1 MRCAHCAG
9 PWSWLRR
16 EGINGRTGRESDQ
29 FVLVGP
35 LVTPRRYGATMTV
48 RVEVKPSLLVWAR
61 ERARM
66 AVDDLARKFPK
77 LSDWERGERAPTL
90 KQLEDFARAT
100 HAPIGFFFLSEPPDE
115 QVPIPDYR
123 TMADVGVSRPSPDLL
138 DTIFQCQQRQE
149 WYRDF
154 AQVTREDP
162 VAFVGS
168 VTTSVPVIEAAEQIR
183 ATLRFDPSERGHTW
197 SDALRTLVDHAEELG
212 VLVMVSGVVGAN
224 THRKLDPAEFRGFS
238 LVDQLAP
245 LVFVNGADSKA
256 AQIFTL
262 THELV
267 HLFLGET
274 ALDDADLGTAPTS
287 LVERWCNQVAAE
299 VLVPLDSLR
308 DALSP
313 DVPVTGEL
321 EPLAR
326 RFKVSTLVILR
337 RVHDAGRLSWDEY
350 QTAYQDELARILE
363 VLGERSGTGG
373 NFFNTQPARVSKR
386 FARAVIVSTLEG
398 QTLHRDAFQMLGLK
412 KLSTF
417 EELVSRLG
425 AG

>member
-1 MRCAHCAG
+1 MSTSVRAAV
-9 PWSWLRR
+9 S
-16 EGINGRTGRESDQ
+16 
-29 FVLVGP
+29 
-35 LVTPRRYGATMTV
+35 PR
-48 RVEVKPSLLVWAR
+48 LLVWAR
-61 ERARM
+61 ERSRLGI
-66 AVDDLARKFPK
+66 DDLTHKFPK
-77 LSDWERGERAPTL
+77 LPEWERGDRVPTL
-90 KQLEDFARAT
+90 KQLEDFARTT
-100 HAPIGFFFLSEPPDE
+100 HTPVGFLFLPEPPEE

-123 TMADVGVSRPSPDLL
+123 TMSDAGVSRPTPDLL

-168 VTTSVPVIEAAEQIR
+168 LTTSVRVVEAAEQIR
-183 ATLRFDPSERGHTW
+183 TTLRFDPSERGHTW

-224 THRKLDPAEFRGFS
+224 THRKLDPEEFRGFS
-238 LVDQLAP
+238 LVDPLAP
-245 LVFVNGADSKA
+245 LVFVNGADTKA

-274 ALDDADLGTAPTS
+274 ALDDADLGSAPTNP
-287 LVERWCNQVAAE
+287 VERWCNQVAAE
-299 VLVPLDSLR
+299 VLVPLGPLR

-313 DVPVTGEL
+313 DVVIDQL

-326 RFKVSTLVILR
+326 RFKVSTLVVLR
-337 RVHDAGRLSWDEY
+337 RIHDAGQLSWDEY
-350 QTAYQDELARILE
+350 QTAYRDELARVLE
-363 VLGERSGTGG
+363 ILGERSGTGG

>member
-1 MRCAHCAG
+1 MTASVRA
-9 PWSWLRR
+9 PVSP
-16 EGINGRTGRESDQ
+16 Q
-29 FVLVGP
+29 VL
-35 LVTPRRYGATMTV
+35 A
-48 RVEVKPSLLVWAR
+48 WAR
-61 ERARM
+61 ERSGLG
-66 AVDDLARKFPK
+66 VDELASRFPK
-77 LSDWERGERAPTL
+77 LTEWERGELTPTL

-100 HAPIGFFFLSEPPDE
+100 HTPVGFLFLSEPPE
-115 QVPIPDYR
+115 ERVPIPDYR
-123 TMADVGVSRPSPDLL
+123 TMGDVGVRRPSPDLL
-138 DTIFQCQQRQE
+138 DTIFACQQRQE
-149 WYRDF
+149 WHRDF

-168 VTTSVPVIEAAEQIR
+168 LTTSVPVVEAAEQIR
-183 ATLRFDPSERGHTW
+183 ATLRFEPGERGHTW

-224 THRKLDPAEFRGFS
+224 THRKLDPGEFRGFS
-238 LVDQLAP
+238 LVDRLAP
-245 LVFVNGADSKA
+245 LVFVNGADTKA

-274 ALDDADLGTAPTS
+274 ALDDADLEAAPTNP
-287 LVERWCNQVAAE
+287 VERWCNQVAAE
-299 VLVPLDSLR
+299 VLVPLGSLR

-313 DVPVTGEL
+313 DVAVVDEL
-321 EPLAR
+321 ESLAR
-326 RFKVSTLVILR
+326 RFKVSTLVVLR

-350 QTAYQDELARILE
+350 QTAYRDEMTRILE
-363 VLGERSGTGG
+363 ILGERSGTGG

-417 EELVSRLG
+417 EELASRLG

>member
-1 MRCAHCAG
+1 MSTSVRAAV
-9 PWSWLRR
+9 S
-16 EGINGRTGRESDQ
+16 
-29 FVLVGP
+29 
-35 LVTPRRYGATMTV
+35 PR
-48 RVEVKPSLLVWAR
+48 LLVWAR
-61 ERARM
+61 ERSRLG
-66 AVDDLARKFPK
+66 VDELATKFPK
-77 LSDWERGERAPTL
+77 LAEWESGDRAPTL
-90 KQLEDFARAT
+90 KQLEDFARTT
-100 HAPIGFFFLSEPPDE
+100 HTPVGFLFLPEPPEE

-123 TMADVGVSRPSPDLL
+123 TMSDAGVSRPSPDLL

-168 VTTSVPVIEAAEQIR
+168 LTTSVPVVEAAEQVR
-183 ATLRFDPSERGHTW
+183 MTLRFDPGERGHTW

-224 THRKLDPAEFRGFS
+224 THRKLDPEEFRGFS
-238 LVDQLAP
+238 LVDPLAP
-245 LVFVNGADSKA
+245 LVFVNGADTKA

-274 ALDDADLGTAPTS
+274 ALDDANLGSAPTNP
-287 LVERWCNQVAAE
+287 VERWCNQVAAE
-299 VLVPLDSLR
+299 VLVPLGPLR

-313 DVPVTGEL
+313 DVVIDQL

-326 RFKVSTLVILR
+326 RFKVSTLVVLR
-337 RVHDAGRLSWDEY
+337 RIHDAGQLSWDEY
-350 QTAYQDELARILE
+350 QTAYQDELARVLEILR
-363 VLGERSGTGG
+363 ERSGTGG

>member
-1 MRCAHCAG
+1 MTTSVRAAV
-9 PWSWLRR
+9 S
-16 EGINGRTGRESDQ
+16 
-29 FVLVGP
+29 P
-35 LVTPRRYGATMTV
+35 L
-48 RVEVKPSLLVWAR
+48 LLAWAR
-61 ERARM
+61 ERSGLE
-66 AVDDLARKFPK
+66 VDELATRFPK
-77 LSDWERGERAPTL
+77 LTEWESGERTPTL

-100 HAPIGFFFLSEPPDE
+100 HTPIGFLFLPEPPEE

-123 TMADVGVSRPSPDLL
+123 TMGDAGVSRPSPDLL
-138 DTIFQCQQRQE
+138 DTIFACQQRQE

-168 VTTSVPVIEAAEQIR
+168 LTTSVPVVEAAELIR
-183 ATLRFDPSERGHTW
+183 TTLRFDPSERGHTW

-224 THRKLDPAEFRGFS
+224 THRKLDPDEFRGFS
-238 LVDQLAP
+238 LVDRLAP
-245 LVFVNGADSKA
+245 LVFVNGADTKA

-274 ALDDADLGTAPTS
+274 ALDDADLGAAPTNP
-287 LVERWCNQVAAE
+287 VERWCNQVAAE
-299 VLVPLDSLR
+299 VLVPLGSLR

-313 DVPVTGEL
+313 DIPVADEL
-321 EPLAR
+321 ESLAR
-326 RFKVSTLVILR
+326 RFKVSTLVVLR
-337 RVHDAGRLSWDEY
+337 RVHDAGRLSWD
-350 QTAYQDELARILE
+350 AYQAAYRDELTRILE
-363 VLGERSGTGG
+363 ILGERSGTGG

>member
-1 MRCAHCAG
+1 MLA
-9 PWSWLRR
+9 
-16 EGINGRTGRESDQ
+16 
-29 FVLVGP
+29 
-35 LVTPRRYGATMTV
+35 
-48 RVEVKPSLLVWAR
+48 WAR
-61 ERARM
+61 ERSGLD
-66 AVDDLARKFPK
+66 VGDLVHRFPK
-77 LSDWERGERAPTL
+77 LTEWESGEWMPTL

-100 HAPIGFFFLSEPPDE
+100 HTPIGFLFLLEPPEE

-123 TMADVGVSRPSPDLL
+123 TMDDAGVSRPSPDLL
-138 DTIFQCQQRQE
+138 DTIFACQQRQE

-162 VAFVGS
+162 VDFVGS
-168 VTTSVPVIEAAEQIR
+168 LTTSVPVVEAAEQVR

-197 SDALRTLVDHAEELG
+197 SDALRTLIDHAEELG
-212 VLVMVSGVVGAN
+212 VLVMVSGIVGAN
-224 THRKLDPAEFRGFS
+224 THRKLDPEEFRGFS
-238 LVDQLAP
+238 LVDRLAP
-245 LVFVNGADSKA
+245 LVFVNGADTKA

-274 ALDDADLGTAPTS
+274 ALDDADLGAAPTNP
-287 LVERWCNQVAAE
+287 VERWCNQVAAE
-299 VLVPLDSLR
+299 VLVPLGSLR
-308 DALSP
+308 VALSP
-313 DVPVTGEL
+313 ERPVADQLEL
-321 EPLAR
+321 LAR
-326 RFKVSTLVILR
+326 RFKVSTLVLLR

-350 QTAYQDELARILE
+350 QTAYRDELTRIMDI
-363 VLGERSGTGG
+363 LGERPGTGG

-417 EELVSRLG
+417 KELVSQLG
-425 AG
+425 IG

>member
-1 MRCAHCAG
+1 
-9 PWSWLRR
+9 
-16 EGINGRTGRESDQ
+16 
-29 FVLVGP
+29 V
-35 LVTPRRYGATMTV
+35 VTPHRYGHEMTASV
-48 RVEVKPSLLVWAR
+48 RAAVSPRVLAWAR
-61 ERARM
+61 ERSRLS
-66 AVDDLARKFPK
+66 VDELTTKFPK
-77 LSDWERGERAPTL
+77 LTEWESGERTPTL

-100 HAPIGFFFLSEPPDE
+100 HTPIGFLFLPEPPEE

-123 TMADVGVSRPSPDLL
+123 TIGDVGVRRPSPDLL
-138 DTIFQCQQRQE
+138 DTIFACQQRQE

-162 VAFVGS
+162 VDFVGS
-168 VTTSVPVIEAAEQIR
+168 LTTSVPVVEAAERIR
-183 ATLRFDPSERGHTW
+183 TTLRFDLGERGHTW

-224 THRKLDPAEFRGFS
+224 THRKLDPEEFRGFS
-238 LVDQLAP
+238 LVDRFAP
-245 LVFVNGADSKA
+245 LVFVNGADTKA

-274 ALDDADLGTAPTS
+274 ALDDADLGAASTNP
-287 LVERWCNQVAAE
+287 VERWCNQVAAE
-299 VLVPLDSLR
+299 VLVPMASLRAALPPDSLVA
-308 DALSP
+308 D
-313 DVPVTGEL
+313 EL

-326 RFKVSTLVILR
+326 RFKVSTLVVLR

-350 QTAYQDELARILE
+350 QNAYRDELARVLE
-363 VLGERSGTGG
+363 ILGERSGTGG

-417 EELVSRLG
+417 EELASRLSTG
-425 AG
+425 

>member
-1 MRCAHCAG
+1 MSTSVRAAV
-9 PWSWLRR
+9 S
-16 EGINGRTGRESDQ
+16 
-29 FVLVGP
+29 
-35 LVTPRRYGATMTV
+35 PR
-48 RVEVKPSLLVWAR
+48 LLVWAR
-61 ERARM
+61 ERSRLG
-66 AVDDLARKFPK
+66 VDELATKFPK
-77 LSDWERGERAPTL
+77 LTEWESGDRAPTL
-90 KQLEDFARAT
+90 KQLEDFARTT
-100 HAPIGFFFLSEPPDE
+100 HTPVGFLFLPEPPEE
-115 QVPIPDYR
+115 QIPIPDYR
-123 TMADVGVSRPSPDLL
+123 TMSDAGVSRPSPDLL

-154 AQVTREDP
+154 AQVTRENP

-168 VTTSVPVIEAAEQIR
+168 LTTSVPVVEAAEQVR
-183 ATLRFDPSERGHTW
+183 TTLRFDPGERGHTW

-224 THRKLDPAEFRGFS
+224 THRKLDPEEFRGFS
-238 LVDQLAP
+238 LVDPLAP
-245 LVFVNGADSKA
+245 LVFVNGADTKA

-274 ALDDADLGTAPTS
+274 ALDDANLGSAPTNP
-287 LVERWCNQVAAE
+287 VERWCNQVAAE
-299 VLVPLDSLR
+299 VLVPLGPLR

-313 DVPVTGEL
+313 DVVIDQL

-326 RFKVSTLVILR
+326 RFKVSTLVVLR
-337 RVHDAGRLSWDEY
+337 RIHDAGQLSWDEY
-350 QTAYQDELARILE
+350 QTAYRDELARVLE
-363 VLGERSGTGG
+363 ILGERSGTGG

-425 AG
+425 IG

>member
-1 MRCAHCAG
+1 
-9 PWSWLRR
+9 
-16 EGINGRTGRESDQ
+16 
-29 FVLVGP
+29 
-35 LVTPRRYGATMTV
+35 MTTSV
-48 RVEVKPSLLVWAR
+48 RVAVMPRLLAWAR
-61 ERARM
+61 ERSGLG
-66 AVDDLARKFPK
+66 VDELATKFPK
-77 LSDWERGERAPTL
+77 LTEWESGERTPTL

-100 HAPIGFFFLSEPPDE
+100 HTPVGFLFLPEPPDE

-123 TMADVGVSRPSPDLL
+123 TISDVGVRRPSPNLL
-138 DTIFQCQQRQE
+138 DTIFACQQRQE

-168 VTTSVPVIEAAEQIR
+168 LTTSVPVVDAAEQIR
-183 ATLRFDPSERGHTW
+183 TTLRFDPSERGHTW
-197 SDALRTLVDHAEELG
+197 SDALRVLVDHAEELG
-212 VLVMVSGVVGAN
+212 VLVMVSGVVGSN
-224 THRKLDPAEFRGFS
+224 THRKLDPDEFRGFS
-238 LVDQLAP
+238 LVDPLAP
-245 LVFVNGADSKA
+245 LVFVNGADTKA

-262 THELV
+262 AHELV

-274 ALDDADLGTAPTS
+274 ALDDADLGAAPTNP
-287 LVERWCNQVAAE
+287 VERWCNQVAAE
-299 VLVPLDSLR
+299 VLVPLASLR
-308 DALSP
+308 AALSSE
-313 DVPVTGEL
+313 VAVTDEL
-321 EPLAR
+321 DSLAR
-326 RFKVSTLVILR
+326 RFKVSTLVVLR

-350 QTAYQDELARILE
+350 QAAYRDELARILE
-363 VLGERSGTGG
+363 ILGERSGTGG

-425 AG
+425 IG

>member
-1 MRCAHCAG
+1 MTASVPARVA
-9 PWSWLRR
+9 
-16 EGINGRTGRESDQ
+16 
-29 FVLVGP
+29 
-35 LVTPRRYGATMTV
+35 PR
-48 RVEVKPSLLVWAR
+48 LLVWAR
-61 ERARM
+61 ERSGLS
-66 AVDDLARKFPK
+66 VDDLTHKFPK
-77 LSDWERGERAPTL
+77 LAEWESGEWAPTL

-100 HAPIGFFFLSEPPDE
+100 HTPVGFLFLPEPPEE

-123 TMADVGVSRPSPDLL
+123 TIGDLGVRRPSPDLL
-138 DTIFQCQQRQE
+138 DTIFACQQRQE

-162 VAFVGS
+162 VDFVGS
-168 VTTSVPVIEAAEQIR
+168 LTTSVPVVEAAEQIT
-183 ATLRFDPSERGHTW
+183 ATLQFDPGERGHTW
-197 SDALRTLVDHAEELG
+197 SDALRTLVDHADELG

-224 THRKLDPAEFRGFS
+224 THRKLDPDEFRGFS
-238 LVDQLAP
+238 LVDRLAP
-245 LVFVNGADSKA
+245 LLFVNGADTKA

-262 THELV
+262 AHELV
-267 HLFLGET
+267 HLFLGDT
-274 ALDDADLGTAPTS
+274 ALDDADLAAAPTTNP
-287 LVERWCNQVAAE
+287 VERWCNQVAAE
-299 VLVPLDSLR
+299 VLVPLASLR
-308 DALSP
+308 DALPP
-313 DVPVTGEL
+313 DAPVTDEL
-321 EPLAR
+321 ESLAG

-350 QTAYQDELARILE
+350 QTAYRGELARVLE
-363 VLGERSGTGG
+363 ILGERSGTGG

-425 AG
+425 TG